1 MFQLAVGNWQSKM
14 STVQPE
20 ISKRCLSCGASVRA
34 QAMFCPE
41 CGQPLSQAGNL
52 EKTVASDAGAAG
64 PEPERRSSKNNET
77 QSPAESDN
85 AAIATSSGGATS
97 GGDSSSRR
105 AAKRRSQRS
114 GDLGQKHEAAPKEA
128 VASAILERPRTA
140 KARETLHRA
149 STVAKEVVEDNV
161 KRVEKIR
168 QVSSVVLEEAH
179 YDPSLRFVL
188 VALAVFLIFVILLV
202 LSKVMG

>member
-1 MFQLAVGNWQSKM
+1 MFQSAICNWQSKM
-14 STVQPE
+14 RTVQPE

-41 CGQPLSQAGNL
+41 RG
-52 EKTVASDAGAAG
+52 
-64 PEPERRSSKNNET
+64 SKKQNET
-77 QSPAESDN
+77 QSPAGSDT
-85 AAIATSSGGATS
+85 AAVATSSGAETAGA
-97 GGDSSSRR
+97 DSSS
-105 AAKRRSQRS
+105 QRS
-114 GDLGQKHEAAPKEA
+114 AGRQSQDSGDSGERRETAPNKT
-128 VASAILERPRTA
+128 VASATLERTRTA
-140 KARETLHRA
+140 RARETLHRA
-149 STVAKEVVEDNV
+149 STVAKEALEDNV

>member
-1 MFQLAVGNWQSKM
+1 MR
-14 STVQPE
+14 TVQPE

-52 EKTVASDAGAAG
+52 EKTVASDAGVFS
-64 PEPERRSSKNNET
+64 PEPERGSKKQNET
-77 QSPAESDN
+77 QSPAGSDT
-85 AAIATSSGGATS
+85 AAVATSSGAETAGA
-97 GGDSSSRR
+97 DSSS
-105 AAKRRSQRS
+105 QRS
-114 GDLGQKHEAAPKEA
+114 AGRQSQDSGDSGERRETAPNKT
-128 VASAILERPRTA
+128 VASATLERTRTA
-140 KARETLHRA
+140 RARETLHRA
-149 STVAKEVVEDNV
+149 STVAKEALEDNV

>member
-1 MFQLAVGNWQSKM
+1 M

-52 EKTVASDAGAAG
+52 EKTVASDAGVVS
-64 PEPERRSSKNNET
+64 PEPEPGSQKNNET
-77 QSPAESDN
+77 QSLAESDI
-85 AAIATSSGGATS
+85 AAIATSSGAETAGA
-97 GGDSSSRR
+97 DSSS
-105 AAKRRSQRS
+105 QRS
-114 GDLGQKHEAAPKEA
+114 AERASQDSGNSGQRRETAPKET
-128 VASAILERPRTA
+128 VASATLERHRTA

-149 STVAKEVVEDNV
+149 STVAKEALEDNV